1 MKINTSENA
10 KQFLSYA
17 EITNDIK
24 SLFKNDSIYDFQIK
38 GKIAFNKLIE
48 GKEVKKFNSNYNSK
62 KAFNKTV
69 AKFKQK
75 QKWTNSEML
84 PMTSEELEILNHI
97 YN

>member
-24 SLFKNDSIYDFQIK
+24 SLFKNNSIYDFQIK

-48 GKEVKKFNSNYNSK
+48 GKEVKNLIAIIILK
-62 KAFNKTV
+62 KLLIK
-69 AKFKQK
+69 
-75 QKWTNSEML
+75 L
-84 PMTSEELEILNHI
+84 
-97 YN
+97 